1 MNRKRH
7 TKVMQDNKGDGDI
20 VEVGSMEFADSRI
33 PLMEKKRGLSFVPFG
48 DRNDY
53 PTYLLWLYNKSA
65 KHNAILN
72 GKCVYIMGN
81 GLTTESDA
89 GKLFLQKANEKQ
101 SWDQLMKLACLDI
114 ENFGGCY
121 FQVIP
126 KLAGGYNFYHMSY
139 DRIRTNESNDCFY
152 YRKKWANTW
161 EQPESEFPAFH
172 PGITKTSIFYF
183 KEYRCGK
190 NPYALPSWVAACNW
204 VESDIEV
211 SRHTLTNAKTGFSA
225 SKFIN
230 FYNGEPEEDK
240 KRKITARLEN
250 AATGAEGKKLLIAFN
265 NDPTK
270 KPTIDDLGQSD
281 LTKEDFTTID
291 NLITNN
297 IFSGHNITHPLLF
310 GIQQEGKLGNATEL
324 KTAYEIFK
332 NTYVTG
338 KQRQIED
345 IVGYFSGI
353 AGIDAEYKLKD
364 VEPVGMDFDAATILQ
379 VAPKEWITDKLG
391 IDKKYFE
398 ITQSQGA
405 KNVINALNSLSPL
418 VANKVLESMS
428 EDEIR
433 SLVNL
438 TPKSSTLDIN
448 GMPVVKPS
456 SDQQLSNTALVNISG
471 RQQQNL
477 LRIVRLFSQG
487 KLTKGQA
494 SIQLSAYGFT
504 NDQINQYLGVDDD
517 PMTNDQQF
525 NEDSDEFIADMFME
539 YGEDR
544 DNYNILKS
552 ETYTGQDD
560 DFRMAFAMIGE
571 YTEKEAKI
579 MELLKKQ
586 PDLSNQQ
593 IAEAL
598 KYDIDSVNAV
608 VENLVKKEIIAAEVV
623 GGIPIRKVLERLPA
637 QTLPEFKVMYTY
649 EKRPDV
655 SGPELLKTS
664 RPFCVKLVGLSKTRM
679 FSREDIQKLSERLG
693 YSVFKRAGGFWN
705 NNGTIEFQ
713 CRHGWMKHVVIKKK

>member
-1 MNRKRH
+1 MNPKRY
-7 TKVMQDNKGDGDI
+7 TKAMPVKNTNDEMI
-20 VEVGSMEFADSRI
+20 EVGAMEFADSRI
-33 PLMEKKRGLSFVPFG
+33 PLMEKKRGVEFVPFG

-65 KHNAILN
+65 KHNAIIN

-81 GLTTESDA
+81 GLMTESEP
-89 GKLFLQKANEKQ
+89 GKVFLQKANEKQ

-114 ENFGGCY
+114 ENFGGVY
-121 FQVIP
+121 LQVIP
-126 KLAGGYNFYHMSY
+126 KLAGGFNVYHMSY
-139 DRIRTNESNDCFY
+139 DRIRANEDNTCFY
-152 YRKKWANTW
+152 YRKKWNNTW
-161 EQPESEFPAFH
+161 EQPEAEYPAFN
-172 PGITKTSIFYF
+172 PSNNKTSIFYF

-230 FYNGEPEEDK
+230 FYNGEPDEDK

-250 AATGAEGKKLLIAFN
+250 AATGAEGKKVLIGFN
-265 NDPTK
+265 NDPSK
-270 KPTIDDLGQSD
+270 RPTIDDLGASD
-281 LTKEDFTTID
+281 LTKEDFGAVD

-310 GIQQEGKLGNATEL
+310 GIQQEGKLGNSSEL

-332 NTYVTG
+332 NTYVTH
-338 KQRQIED
+338 KQKQVEE
-345 IVGYFSGI
+345 IVGYFSGV
-353 AGIDAEYKLKD
+353 AGVDAEYKLKD

-379 VAPKEWITDKLG
+379 VAPKDWITDKLG

-438 TPKSSTLDIN
+438 TPKSSVLDIN
-448 GMPVVKPS
+448 GMPVVNPS
-456 SDQQLSNTALVNISG
+456 TDQKLSNAALVNISG

-504 NDQINQYLGVDDD
+504 DEQINQYLGVDAD
-517 PMTNDQQF
+517 PMTADEQF
-525 NEDSDEFIADMFME
+525 NDDSDEFIADMFAE
-539 YGEDR
+539 YGDDR
-544 DNYNILKS
+544 ESFSILKS
-552 ETYTGQDD
+552 EIYAGDDD
-560 DFRMAFAMIGE
+560 DFKMSFAAVSE
-571 YTEKEAKI
+571 FTERESKI

-586 PDLSNQQ
+586 PDLSNVQ

-598 KYDIDSVNAV
+598 KYDTNV
-608 VENLVKKEIIAAEVV
+608 VDDIIENLVKRDVIAAAVQ
-623 GGIPIRKVLERLPA
+623 GGINIRKVTERIPA
-637 QTLPEFKVMYTY
+637 QTLPDIKVMYTY
-649 EKRPDV
+649 ELRPDV
-655 SGPELLKTS
+655 PPPAIIPTT
-664 RPFCVKLVGLSKTRM
+664 RAFCKKMLSLSKSRM
-679 FSREDIQKLSERLG
+679 FSRQDIQKLSERLG
-693 YSVFKRAGGFWN
+693 YSVFTRAGGWWGN
-705 NNGTIEFQ
+705 SYK
-713 CRHGWMKHVVIKKK
+713 CRHTWMKHVVIKKK

>member
-7 TKVMQDNKGDGDI
+7 TKGTEVNKIDGDI

-33 PLMEKKRGLSFVPFG
+33 PLMDKKRGLDFVPFG

-81 GLTTESDA
+81 GLTTESEA
-89 GKLFLQKANEKQ
+89 GKVFLQKANEKQ

-114 ENFGGCY
+114 ENFGGVY

-126 KLAGGYNFYHMSY
+126 KLAGGYNIYHMSY
-139 DRIRTNESNDCFY
+139 DRIRTNEANDCFY
-152 YRKKWANTW
+152 YRKKWSNTW
-161 EQPESEFPAFH
+161 EQPETQYPAFH
-172 PGITKTSIFYF
+172 PGCVTTSIFYF

-230 FYNGEPEEDK
+230 FYNGEPDEDK
-240 KRKITARLEN
+240 KRRITARLEN

-281 LTKEDFTTID
+281 LTKENFGSID
-291 NLITNN
+291 TLITNN
-297 IFSGHNITHPLLF
+297 IYASHSITHPLLF
-310 GIQQEGKLGNATEL
+310 GIQEPGKLGAATEL

-332 NTYVTG
+332 NTYVTH
-338 KQRQIED
+338 KQKQIEE
-345 IVGYFSGI
+345 IVGYFSGVANI
-353 AGIDAEYKLKD
+353 PAEYKLKD
-364 VEPVGMDFDAATILQ
+364 VEPVGMELDPVQFKELL
-379 VAPKEWITDKLG
+379 PKEWILEKFG
-391 IDKKYFE
+391 IDPAKYG
-398 ITQSQGA
+398 IATA
-405 KNVINALNSLSPL
+405 TNNVQP
-418 VANKVLESMS
+418 E
-428 EDEIR
+428 
-433 SLVNL
+433 
-438 TPKSSTLDIN
+438 
-448 GMPVVKPS
+448 
-456 SDQQLSNTALVNISG
+456 QLSNEALIKLSG

-504 NDQINQYLGVDDD
+504 GDQINQYLGLDDN
-517 PMTNDQQF
+517 PMTADEQF
-525 NEDSDEFIADMFME
+525 MEDSDEFIADMFAE
-539 YGEDR
+539 YGDNR
-544 DNYNILKS
+544 DDYNILKS
-552 ETYTGQDD
+552 ETYTGQDE
-560 DFRMAFAMIGE
+560 DFKMAFAAIGE
-571 YTEKEAKI
+571 YTEKESKI

-586 PDLSNQQ
+586 PDLSNRQ

-598 KYDIDSVNAV
+598 KYDLDSVNSI
-608 VENLVKKEIIAAEVV
+608 VENLVKKQVIAAEVA
-623 GGIPIRKVLERLPA
+623 GGIPIRKILERLPA

-649 EKRPDV
+649 EKRADV

-664 RPFCVKLVGLSKTRM
+664 RPFCVKMVGLSKTRM
-679 FSREDIQKLSERLG
+679 FSRQDIQKLSERLG

>member
-1 MNRKRH
+1 MNPKRY
-7 TKVMQDNKGDGDI
+7 TKAMPVKNTNDEMI
-20 VEVGSMEFADSRI
+20 EVGAMEFADSRI
-33 PLMEKKRGLSFVPFG
+33 PLMEKKRGVDFVPFG

-65 KHNAILN
+65 KHNAIIN

-81 GLTTESDA
+81 GLMTESEP
-89 GKLFLQKANEKQ
+89 GKVFLQKANEKQ

-114 ENFGGCY
+114 ENFGGVY

-126 KLAGGYNFYHMSY
+126 KLAGGFNVYHMSY
-139 DRIRTNESNDCFY
+139 DRIRANEDNTCFY
-152 YRKKWANTW
+152 YRKKWNNTW
-161 EQPESEFPAFH
+161 EQPEAEYPAFN
-172 PGITKTSIFYF
+172 PSNNKTSIFYF

-230 FYNGEPEEDK
+230 FYNGEPDEDK

-250 AATGAEGKKLLIAFN
+250 AATGAEGKKVLIGFN

-270 KPTIDDLGQSD
+270 RPTIDDLGASD
-281 LTKEDFTTID
+281 LTKEDFGAVD

-310 GIQQEGKLGNATEL
+310 GIQQEGKLGNASEL

-332 NTYVTG
+332 NTYVTH
-338 KQRQIED
+338 KQKQIEE
-345 IVGYFSGI
+345 ITAYFSGV
-353 AGIDAEYKLKD
+353 AGVDAEYHLKD
-364 VEPVGMDFDAATILQ
+364 VEPVGMELDPVQFKELL
-379 VAPKEWITDKLG
+379 PKEWILEKFG
-391 IDKKYFE
+391 IDPAKYGMQ
-398 ITQSQGA
+398 TA
-405 KNVINALNSLSPL
+405 VNNVMPEQMGNEALIKL
-418 VANKVLESMS
+418 
-428 EDEIR
+428 
-433 SLVNL
+433 
-438 TPKSSTLDIN
+438 
-448 GMPVVKPS
+448 
-456 SDQQLSNTALVNISG
+456 SG

-494 SIQLSAYGFT
+494 SIQLSAYGF
-504 NDQINQYLGVDDD
+504 NDDQINQYLGLDES
-517 PMTNDQQF
+517 PMMADQQF
-525 NEDSDEFIADMFME
+525 NDDSDEFIADMFAE

-544 DNYNILKS
+544 ANFSILKS
-552 ETYTGQDD
+552 EVYTGQDD
-560 DFRMAFAMIGE
+560 DFQMSFAAVSE
-571 YTEKEAKI
+571 FTEREAKI

-586 PDLSNQQ
+586 PDLSNVQ

-598 KYDIDSVNAV
+598 KYDTNVVDDI
-608 VENLVKKEIIAAEVV
+608 VENLVKREIIKAEIV
-623 GGIPIRKVLERLPA
+623 GGIPVRKILERLPA
-637 QTLPEFKVMYTY
+637 QTLPEIKVLYTY
-649 EKRPDV
+649 EKRAGV
-655 SGPELLKTS
+655 AGPELLKTS
-664 RPFCVKLVGLSKTRM
+664 RPFCVKMVGLSKSRM
-679 FSREDIQKLSERLG
+679 FSRQDIQKLSERLG
-693 YSVFKRAGGFWN
+693 YSVFKRAGGYWN

>member
-1 MNRKRH
+1 MNPKRY
-7 TKVMQDNKGDGDI
+7 TKAMPVKNTNDEMI
-20 VEVGSMEFADSRI
+20 EVGAMEFADSRI
-33 PLMEKKRGLSFVPFG
+33 PLMEKKRGVDFVPFG

-65 KHNAILN
+65 KHNAIIN

-81 GLTTESDA
+81 GLMTDSEP
-89 GKLFLQKANEKQ
+89 GKVFLQKANEKQ

-114 ENFGGCY
+114 ENFGGVY

-126 KLAGGYNFYHMSY
+126 KLAGGFNVYHMSY
-139 DRIRTNESNDCFY
+139 DRIRANEDNTCFY
-152 YRKKWANTW
+152 YRKKWNNTW
-161 EQPESEFPAFH
+161 EQPEAEYPAFN
-172 PGITKTSIFYF
+172 PSNNKTSIFYF

-230 FYNGEPEEDK
+230 FYNGEPDEDK

-250 AATGAEGKKLLIAFN
+250 AATGAEGKKVLIGFN

-270 KPTIDDLGQSD
+270 RPTIDDLGASD
-281 LTKEDFTTID
+281 LTKEDFGAVD

-310 GIQQEGKLGNATEL
+310 GIQQEGKLGNASEL

-332 NTYVTG
+332 NTYVTH
-338 KQRQIED
+338 KQKQIEE
-345 IVGYFSGI
+345 ITAYFSGV
-353 AGIDAEYKLKD
+353 AGVDAEYHLND
-364 VEPVGMDFDAATILQ
+364 VEPVGMELDPVQFKELL
-379 VAPKEWITDKLG
+379 PKEWILEKFG
-391 IDKKYFE
+391 IDPAKYGMQ
-398 ITQSQGA
+398 TA
-405 KNVINALNSLSPL
+405 VNNVMPEQMGNEALIKL
-418 VANKVLESMS
+418 
-428 EDEIR
+428 
-433 SLVNL
+433 
-438 TPKSSTLDIN
+438 
-448 GMPVVKPS
+448 
-456 SDQQLSNTALVNISG
+456 SG

-494 SIQLSAYGFT
+494 SIQLSAYGF
-504 NDQINQYLGVDDD
+504 NDDQINQYLGLDES
-517 PMTNDQQF
+517 PMMADQQF
-525 NEDSDEFIADMFME
+525 NDDSDEFIADMFAE

-544 DNYNILKS
+544 ANFSILKS
-552 ETYTGQDD
+552 EVYTGQDD
-560 DFRMAFAMIGE
+560 DFQMSFAAVSE
-571 YTEKEAKI
+571 FTEREAKI

-586 PDLSNQQ
+586 PDLSNVQ

-598 KYDIDSVNAV
+598 KYDTNVVDDI
-608 VENLVKKEIIAAEVV
+608 VENLVKREIIKAEIV
-623 GGIPIRKVLERLPA
+623 GGIPVRKILERLPA
-637 QTLPEFKVMYTY
+637 QTLPEIKVLYTY
-649 EKRPDV
+649 EKRAGV
-655 SGPELLKTS
+655 AGPELLKTS
-664 RPFCVKLVGLSKTRM
+664 RPFCVKMVGLSKSRM
-679 FSREDIQKLSERLG
+679 FSRQDIQKLSERLG
-693 YSVFKRAGGFWN
+693 YSVFKRAGGYWN

>member
-1 MNRKRH
+1 MNPKRY
-7 TKVMQDNKGDGDI
+7 TKAMPVKNTNDEMI
-20 VEVGSMEFADSRI
+20 EVGAMEFADSRI
-33 PLMEKKRGLSFVPFG
+33 PLMEKKRGVDFVPFG

-65 KHNAILN
+65 KHNAIIN

-81 GLTTESDA
+81 GLMTDSEP
-89 GKLFLQKANEKQ
+89 GKVFLQKANEKQ

-114 ENFGGCY
+114 ENFGGVY

-126 KLAGGYNFYHMSY
+126 KLAGGFNVYHMSY
-139 DRIRTNESNDCFY
+139 DRIRANEDNTCFY
-152 YRKKWANTW
+152 YRKKWNNTW
-161 EQPESEFPAFH
+161 EQPEAEYPAFN
-172 PGITKTSIFYF
+172 PSNNKTSIFYF

-230 FYNGEPEEDK
+230 FYNGEPDEDK

-250 AATGAEGKKLLIAFN
+250 AATGAEGKKVLIGFN

-270 KPTIDDLGQSD
+270 RPTIDDLGASD
-281 LTKEDFTTID
+281 LTKEDFGAVD

-310 GIQQEGKLGNATEL
+310 GIQQEGKLGNASEL

-332 NTYVTG
+332 NTYVTH
-338 KQRQIED
+338 KQKQIEE
-345 IVGYFSGI
+345 ITAYFSGV
-353 AGIDAEYKLKD
+353 AGVDAEYHLKD
-364 VEPVGMDFDAATILQ
+364 VEPVGMELDPVQFKELL
-379 VAPKEWITDKLG
+379 PKEWILEKFG
-391 IDKKYFE
+391 IDPAKYG
-398 ITQSQGA
+398 IQTA
-405 KNVINALNSLSPL
+405 VNNVMPEQMGNEALIKL
-418 VANKVLESMS
+418 
-428 EDEIR
+428 
-433 SLVNL
+433 
-438 TPKSSTLDIN
+438 
-448 GMPVVKPS
+448 
-456 SDQQLSNTALVNISG
+456 SG

-494 SIQLSAYGFT
+494 SIQLSAYGF
-504 NDQINQYLGVDDD
+504 NDDQINQYLGLDEN
-517 PMTNDQQF
+517 PMMADQQF
-525 NEDSDEFIADMFME
+525 MDDSDEFIADMFAE

-544 DNYNILKS
+544 ANFSILKS
-552 ETYTGQDD
+552 EVYTGQDD
-560 DFRMAFAMIGE
+560 DFQMSFAAVSE
-571 YTEKEAKI
+571 FTEREAKI

-586 PDLSNQQ
+586 PDLSNVQ

-598 KYDIDSVNAV
+598 KYDTNVVDDI
-608 VENLVKKEIIAAEVV
+608 VENLVKREIIKAEIV
-623 GGIPIRKVLERLPA
+623 GGIPVRKILERLPA
-637 QTLPEFKVMYTY
+637 QTLPEIKVLYTY
-649 EKRPDV
+649 EKRAGV
-655 SGPELLKTS
+655 AGPELLKTS
-664 RPFCVKLVGLSKTRM
+664 RPFCVKMVGLSKSRM
-679 FSREDIQKLSERLG
+679 FSRQDIQKLSERLG
-693 YSVFKRAGGFWN
+693 YSVFKRAGGYWN

>member
-1 MNRKRH
+1 MNPKRY
-7 TKVMQDNKGDGDI
+7 TKAMPVKNTNDEMI
-20 VEVGSMEFADSRI
+20 EVGAMEFADSRI
-33 PLMEKKRGLSFVPFG
+33 PLMEKKRGVDFVPFG

-65 KHNAILN
+65 KHNAIIN

-81 GLTTESDA
+81 GLMTESEP
-89 GKLFLQKANEKQ
+89 GKVFLQKANEKQ

-114 ENFGGCY
+114 ENFGGVY

-126 KLAGGYNFYHMSY
+126 KLAGGFNVYHMSY
-139 DRIRTNESNDCFY
+139 DRIRANEDNTRFY
-152 YRKKWANTW
+152 YRKKWNNTW
-161 EQPESEFPAFH
+161 EQPEAEYPAFN
-172 PGITKTSIFYF
+172 PSNNKTSIFYF

-230 FYNGEPEEDK
+230 FYNGEPDEDK

-250 AATGAEGKKLLIAFN
+250 AATGAEGKKVLIGFN
-265 NDPTK
+265 NDPSK
-270 KPTIDDLGQSD
+270 RPTIDDLGASD
-281 LTKEDFTTID
+281 LTKEDFGAVD

-310 GIQQEGKLGNATEL
+310 GIQQEGKLGNASEL

-332 NTYVTG
+332 NTYVTH
-338 KQRQIED
+338 KQKQVEE
-345 IVGYFSGI
+345 IVGYFSGV
-353 AGIDAEYKLKD
+353 AGVEAEYKLKD
-364 VEPVGMDFDAATILQ
+364 VEPVGMELDPVQFKELL
-379 VAPKEWITDKLG
+379 PKEWILEKFG
-391 IDKKYFE
+391 IDPAKYG
-398 ITQSQGA
+398 IPTA
-405 KNVINALNSLSPL
+405 VNNVMPEQMGNETL
-418 VANKVLESMS
+418 VKL
-428 EDEIR
+428 
-433 SLVNL
+433 
-438 TPKSSTLDIN
+438 
-448 GMPVVKPS
+448 
-456 SDQQLSNTALVNISG
+456 SG

-504 NDQINQYLGVDDD
+504 DDQINQYLGLDEN
-517 PMTNDQQF
+517 PMMADQQF
-525 NEDSDEFIADMFME
+525 MDDSDEFIADMFAE

-544 DNYNILKS
+544 ANFSILKS
-552 ETYTGQDD
+552 EVYTGQDD
-560 DFRMAFAMIGE
+560 DFQMSFAAVSE
-571 YTEKEAKI
+571 FTERKAKI
-579 MELLKKQ
+579 LELLKKQ
-586 PDLSNQQ
+586 PDLSNVQ

-598 KYDIDSVNAV
+598 KYDTNVVDDI
-608 VENLVKKEIIAAEVV
+608 VENLVKREIIKAEIV
-623 GGIPIRKVLERLPA
+623 GGIPVRKILERLPA
-637 QTLPEFKVMYTY
+637 QTLPEIKVLYTY
-649 EKRPDV
+649 EKRDGV

-664 RPFCVKLVGLSKTRM
+664 RPFCVKMVGLSKSRM
-679 FSREDIQKLSERLG
+679 FSRQDIQKLSERLG
-693 YSVFKRAGGFWN
+693 YSVFKRAGGYWN

>member
-7 TKVMQDNKGDGDI
+7 TKVTEVNKIDGDI

-33 PLMEKKRGLSFVPFG
+33 PLMDKKRGLDFVPFG

-81 GLTTESDA
+81 GLTTESEA
-89 GKLFLQKANEKQ
+89 GKVFLQKANEKQ

-114 ENFGGCY
+114 ENFGGVY

-126 KLAGGYNFYHMSY
+126 KLAGGYNIYHMSY
-139 DRIRTNESNDCFY
+139 DRIRTNEANDCFY
-152 YRKKWANTW
+152 YRKKWSNTW
-161 EQPESEFPAFH
+161 EQPETQYPAFH
-172 PGITKTSIFYF
+172 PGCTTTSIFYF

-230 FYNGEPEEDK
+230 FYNGEPDEDK
-240 KRKITARLEN
+240 KRRITARLEN

-281 LTKEDFTTID
+281 LTKENFGSID
-291 NLITNN
+291 TLITNN
-297 IFSGHNITHPLLF
+297 IYASHSITHPLLF
-310 GIQQEGKLGNATEL
+310 GIQEPGKLGAATEL

-332 NTYVTG
+332 NTYVTH
-338 KQRQIED
+338 KQKQIEE
-345 IVGYFSGI
+345 IVGYFSDV
-353 AGIDAEYKLKD
+353 AGIDAEYHLKD
-364 VEPVGMDFDAATILQ
+364 VEPVGMELDPVQFKELL
-379 VAPKEWITDKLG
+379 PKEWILEKFG
-391 IDKKYFE
+391 IDPAKYG
-398 ITQSQGA
+398 IATA
-405 KNVINALNSLSPL
+405 TNNVQP
-418 VANKVLESMS
+418 E
-428 EDEIR
+428 
-433 SLVNL
+433 
-438 TPKSSTLDIN
+438 
-448 GMPVVKPS
+448 
-456 SDQQLSNTALVNISG
+456 QLSNEALIKLSG

-504 NDQINQYLGVDDD
+504 GDQINQYLGLDDN
-517 PMTNDQQF
+517 PMTADEQF
-525 NEDSDEFIADMFME
+525 MEDSDEFIADMFAE
-539 YGEDR
+539 YGDNR
-544 DNYNILKS
+544 DDYNILKS
-552 ETYTGQDD
+552 ETYTGQDE
-560 DFRMAFAMIGE
+560 DFKMAFAAIGE
-571 YTEKEAKI
+571 YTEKESKI

-586 PDLSNQQ
+586 PDLSNAQ

-598 KYDIDSVNAV
+598 KYELDSVNSI
-608 VENLVKKEIIAAEVV
+608 VENLVKKEVIAAEVV
-623 GGIPIRKVLERLPA
+623 KGIPIRKILERLPA

-649 EKRPDV
+649 EKRADV

-664 RPFCVKLVGLSKTRM
+664 RPFCVKMVGLSQTRM

>member
-1 MNRKRH
+1 MNPKRH
-7 TKVMQDNKGDGDI
+7 IKVTPDKTDGDI
-20 VEVGSMEFADSRI
+20 LEIGSMEFADSRI
-33 PLMEKKRGLSFVPFG
+33 PVMEKKRGLSYVPFG

-53 PTYLLWLYNKSA
+53 PGYLLWLYNKSA
-65 KHNAILN
+65 KHNAIIN
-72 GKCVYIMGN
+72 GKCVYILGN
-81 GLTTESDA
+81 GLTTDSEA
-89 GKLFLQKANEKQ
+89 GKVFLQKANEKQ
-101 SWDQLMKLACLDI
+101 SWDQLMKIACLDI
-114 ENFGGCY
+114 ENYGGVY

-126 KLAGGYNFYHMSY
+126 KLAGGYNIYHMSY
-139 DRIRTNESNDCFY
+139 DRIRTNETNDCFY
-152 YRKKWANTW
+152 YRKKWQNTW
-161 EQPESEFPAFH
+161 EQPEAEYPAFH
-172 PGITKTSIFYF
+172 PGCTTTSIFYF

-265 NDPTK
+265 NDPLK

-324 KTAYEIFK
+324 KTSYEIFK
-332 NTYVTG
+332 NTYVTH
-338 KQRQIED
+338 KQKQIEE
-345 IVGYFSGI
+345 IVGYFSSV
-353 AGIDAEYKLKD
+353 ANIDAEYRLKD
-364 VEPVGMDFDAATILQ
+364 VEPVGMELDPVQFKELL
-379 VAPKEWITDKLG
+379 PKEWILEKFG
-391 IDKKYFE
+391 IDPAKYG
-398 ITQSQGA
+398 IAPVAVASQPEQLG
-405 KNVINALNSLSPL
+405 NETL
-418 VANKVLESMS
+418 VKL
-428 EDEIR
+428 
-433 SLVNL
+433 
-438 TPKSSTLDIN
+438 
-448 GMPVVKPS
+448 
-456 SDQQLSNTALVNISG
+456 SG

-504 NDQINQYLGVDDD
+504 NEQINQYLGVDEN

-525 NEDSDEFIADMFME
+525 SEDSDEFIADMFAE

-544 DNYNILKS
+544 ETYNIIKS
-552 ETYTGQDD
+552 EVYIGQDD
-560 DFRMAFAMIGE
+560 DFKMSFAAV
-571 YTEKEAKI
+571 TEFTERESKV

-586 PDLSNQQ
+586 PDLSNDQ

-598 KYDIDSVNAV
+598 KYEKDVVNAIIEKLTESKV
-608 VENLVKKEIIAAEVV
+608 IEPIVK
-623 GGIPIRKVLERLPA
+623 GGITIRKITERLPA
-637 QTLPEFKVMYTY
+637 QTLPEIKVMYTY
-649 EKRPDV
+649 EKRSDV
-655 SGPELLKTS
+655 AGPELIPTS
-664 RPFCVKLVGLSKTRM
+664 RPFCVKMVGLSKTRM

-705 NNGTIEFQ
+705 NDGTIEFQ

>member
-1 MNRKRH
+1 MPVKN
-7 TKVMQDNKGDGDI
+7 TNDEMI
-20 VEVGSMEFADSRI
+20 EVGAMEFADSRI
-33 PLMEKKRGLSFVPFG
+33 PLMEKKRGVDFVPFG

-65 KHNAILN
+65 KHNAIIN

-81 GLTTESDA
+81 GLMTDSEP
-89 GKLFLQKANEKQ
+89 GKVFLQKANEKQ

-114 ENFGGCY
+114 ENFGGVY

-126 KLAGGYNFYHMSY
+126 KLAGGFNVYHMSY
-139 DRIRTNESNDCFY
+139 DRIRANEDNTCFY
-152 YRKKWANTW
+152 YRKKWNNTW
-161 EQPESEFPAFH
+161 EQPEAEYPAFN
-172 PGITKTSIFYF
+172 PSNNKTSIFYF

-230 FYNGEPEEDK
+230 FYNGEPDEDK

-250 AATGAEGKKLLIAFN
+250 AATGAEGKKVLIGFN

-270 KPTIDDLGQSD
+270 RPTIDDLGASD
-281 LTKEDFTTID
+281 LTKEDFGAVD

-310 GIQQEGKLGNATEL
+310 GIQQEGKLGNASEL

-332 NTYVTG
+332 NTYVTH
-338 KQRQIED
+338 KQKQIEE
-345 IVGYFSGI
+345 ITAYFSGV
-353 AGIDAEYKLKD
+353 AGVDAEYHLND
-364 VEPVGMDFDAATILQ
+364 VEPVGMELDPVQFKELL
-379 VAPKEWITDKLG
+379 PKEWILEKFG
-391 IDKKYFE
+391 IDPAKYGMQ
-398 ITQSQGA
+398 TA
-405 KNVINALNSLSPL
+405 VNNVMPEQMGNEALIKL
-418 VANKVLESMS
+418 
-428 EDEIR
+428 
-433 SLVNL
+433 
-438 TPKSSTLDIN
+438 
-448 GMPVVKPS
+448 
-456 SDQQLSNTALVNISG
+456 SG

-494 SIQLSAYGFT
+494 SIQLSAYGF
-504 NDQINQYLGVDDD
+504 NDDQINQYLGLDES
-517 PMTNDQQF
+517 PMMADQQF
-525 NEDSDEFIADMFME
+525 NDDSDEFIADMFAE

-544 DNYNILKS
+544 ANFSILKS
-552 ETYTGQDD
+552 EVYTGQDD
-560 DFRMAFAMIGE
+560 DFQMSFAAVSE
-571 YTEKEAKI
+571 FTEREAKI

-586 PDLSNQQ
+586 PDLSNVQ

-598 KYDIDSVNAV
+598 KYDTNVVDDI
-608 VENLVKKEIIAAEVV
+608 VENLVKREIIKAEIV
-623 GGIPIRKVLERLPA
+623 GGIPVRKILERLPA
-637 QTLPEFKVMYTY
+637 QTLPEIKVLYTY
-649 EKRPDV
+649 EKRAGV
-655 SGPELLKTS
+655 AGPELLKTS
-664 RPFCVKLVGLSKTRM
+664 RPFCVKMVGLSKSRM
-679 FSREDIQKLSERLG
+679 FSRQDIQKLSERLG
-693 YSVFKRAGGFWN
+693 YSVFKRAGGYWN

>member
-1 MNRKRH
+1 MPVNQ
-7 TKVMQDNKGDGDI
+7 TDGDI
-20 VEVGSMEFADSRI
+20 MEVGSMEFADSRI
-33 PLMEKKRGLSFVPFG
+33 PLMDKKRGLQYIPFG

-81 GLTTESDA
+81 GFTTESEA
-89 GKLFLQKANEKQ
+89 GKVFLQKANEKQ

-126 KLAGGYNFYHMSY
+126 KLAGGYNIYHMSY

-152 YRKKWANTW
+152 YRKKWINSW
-161 EQPESEFPAFH
+161 EQSESEYPAFH

-265 NDPTK
+265 NDPAK

-281 LTKEDFTTID
+281 LTKENFGAID
-291 NLITNN
+291 TLITNN
-297 IFSGHNITHPLLF
+297 IYASHSITHPLLF
-310 GIQQEGKLGNATEL
+310 GIQEPGKLGAATEL

-332 NTYVTG
+332 NTYVNG
-338 KQRQIED
+338 KQKQIEE
-345 IVGYFSGI
+345 IVGYFSGV
-353 AGIDAEYKLKD
+353 AGVDAEYKLKD
-364 VEPVGMDFDAATILQ
+364 VEPVGMELDPVQFKELL
-379 VAPKEWITDKLG
+379 PKEWILEKFG
-391 IDKKYFE
+391 IDPAKYGIATATNNIQPE
-398 ITQSQGA
+398 QLA
-405 KNVINALNSLSPL
+405 NEALIKL
-418 VANKVLESMS
+418 
-428 EDEIR
+428 
-433 SLVNL
+433 
-438 TPKSSTLDIN
+438 
-448 GMPVVKPS
+448 
-456 SDQQLSNTALVNISG
+456 SG

-504 NDQINQYLGVDDD
+504 NDQINQYLGLDDN
-517 PMTNDQQF
+517 PMTEDEQF
-525 NEDSDEFIADMFME
+525 MEDSDEFIADMFSE
-539 YGEDR
+539 YGVNRED
-544 DNYNILKS
+544 YNILKS
-552 ETYTGQDD
+552 ETYTGQDE
-560 DFRMAFAMIGE
+560 DFKMAFAAIGE
-571 YTEKEAKI
+571 YTERESNI

-586 PDLSNQQ
+586 PDLNNRQ

-598 KYDIDSVNAV
+598 KYELDAVNSI
-608 VENLVKKEIIAAEVV
+608 VENLIKKEVIAAEVV
-623 GGIPIRKVLERLPA
+623 GGAPIRKILERLPA

-664 RPFCVKLVGLSKTRM
+664 RPFCVKMVGLSQTRM